1 MNQWVQKFR
10 GNTMDAKEI
19 IKDAKRRM
27 DGAISAFHDE
37 LVKIRTGRATPNLL
51 DGVKVEYYGQK
62 VPLNQVATITAPEP
76 RLIVIQPWE
85 KKMLA
90 EIEKEILKA
99 DLGFN
104 PSNDGNV
111 IRIPIPPLSEE
122 RRKDLVK
129 LVHKF
134 AEDARIAVR
143 NVRRDANDHLK
154 KLEKDH
160 QISEDELS
168 VYLDEVQEL
177 TDDHIK
183 KIDEMM
189 KDKEAEI
196 LKV

>member
-1 MNQWVQKFR
+1 ME
-10 GNTMDAKEI
+10 AKEI

-62 VPLNQVATITAPEP
+62 VPLNQVATVTAPEP

-104 PSNDGNV
+104 PSNDGTV

-154 KLEKDH
+154 KLEKDN

-168 VYLDEVQEL
+168 IYLDEVQDL
-177 TDDHIK
+177 TDEHVK

-189 KDKEAEI
+189 QDKEAEI